1 MRRSPGLKPHYTG
14 KEKIMAHSISI
25 NTTSSQSGTDATTA
39 VLRRAWTRWLA
50 IPLFVGLL
58 GVFMLQLWLHTTSTS
73 ATYDEPFHL
82 LAGYRYLQC
91 GDYGINPEH
100 PPLPKLLAALPI
112 AMQALVSPA
121 LPCGSKVTSKKE
133 GFLAGA
139 KFVAENGVERMLIPA
154 RVAMSLTVLLL
165 AGLLFLAAR
174 EMFGPFVGLVALA
187 ILVFEPNFIAHGALV
202 TTDMAITATMF
213 GAVYALYRYRQ
224 KPGRLRLLIFAVAVG
239 LMLAS
244 KHSALLVLPILF
256 LLLLADIVLIQRLKG
271 QSFTFS
277 GRKILHGALAFV
289 AVFAVAFT
297 LLWACYGFR
306 YYALPNTNARA
317 FALGDFSELTGASG
331 RAVELL
337 DRAHIFPEAYTYG
350 LADIAEDNQNNG
362 GTWSYFPRAF
372 TMKSSVALLLL
383 LPVGLAMPAFYR
395 ERRREMLFL
404 LLPSLA
410 YFAITMSSG
419 INNGIRHLLPVF
431 PFFIVLAAA
440 GAGALGRRTKLAVVA
455 ISLLLVVHAAAS
467 IRTFPNYIAFSNAFW
482 GGVDHT
488 HQHLIDADVDWGQ
501 NVKLVKD
508 YVEKNGKGRD
518 CWFAYWGPGEV
529 ARVSQPCHLMPVAGW
544 IESTERVDIIPPVIE
559 GLVFLSMVSLPPQDL
574 LFESFAELEPVAL
587 LGGSVKVYEGRF
599 EIPLVAAAS
608 HWGRGRQL
616 LNQRRFDEAL
626 SQNLEALKF
635 VPDHP
640 QAHLLLAE
648 LFAAAGKPSEARVAF
663 EKTIQLAEH
672 HEHFPDVYIAR
683 ARDGLEH
690 LK

>member
-1 MRRSPGLKPHYTG
+1 
-14 KEKIMAHSISI
+14 MAHSISI
-25 NTTSSQSGTDATTA
+25 NTTTSHSGTEATTA
-39 VLRRAWTRWLA
+39 VLRRARSRWIV
-50 IPLFVGLL
+50 IPIFVGLL
-58 GVFMLQLWLHTTSTS
+58 GVFMLQLWLHTTHTS
-73 ATYDEPFHL
+73 ATYDEPFHV

-112 AMQALVSPA
+112 FTRALAPPA
-121 LPCGSKVTSKKE
+121 LPCGSKATSKAD

-139 KFVAENGVERMLIPA
+139 KFVAGNGVDRILIPA
-154 RVAMSLTVLLL
+154 RVAMSLTALLL
-165 AGLLFLAAR
+165 MVIVFLTAR
-174 EMFGPFVGLVALA
+174 EMFGPVVGLVALA
-187 ILVFEPNFIAHGALV
+187 SLAFEPNFIAHGALV
-202 TTDMAITATMF
+202 TTDMAITASMF

-256 LLLLADIVLIQRLKG
+256 LLLLADIVLIQRLEG

-277 GRKILHGALAFV
+277 SRKILHGALAFV

-317 FALGDFSELTGASG
+317 FALADFLDLTGASG
-331 RAVELL
+331 KAVALL
-337 DRAHIFPEAYTYG
+337 DRAHIFPEAYIYG

-419 INNGIRHLLPVF
+419 INNGIRHLLPVY

-455 ISLLLVVHAAAS
+455 ISLLLVVHAAVS

-482 GGVDHT
+482 GVDHT
-488 HQHLIDADVDWGQ
+488 HEHLIGADVDWGQ
-501 NVKLVKD
+501 NLKLVKD
-508 YVEKNGKGRD
+508 YVEKNGNGRD

-529 ARVSQPCHLMPVAGW
+529 ARVSQPCRLMPVGGW
-544 IESTERVDIIPPVIE
+544 IDSTERVDIIPPVIE
-559 GLVFLSMVSLPPQDL
+559 GLVFLSMASLPPEDRQ
-574 LFESFAELEPVAL
+574 FESFAELEPIAL
-587 LGGSVKVYEGRF
+587 LGGGVKVYEGRF
-599 EIPLVAAAS
+599 EIPLAAAAS

-616 LNQRRFDEAL
+616 LNQRRFEEAL
-626 SQNLEALKF
+626 SQNLEALKL
-635 VPDHP
+635 VPEHP
-640 QAHLLLAE
+640 QAHVLLAE
-648 LFAAAGKPSEARVAF
+648 LFAAAGKPAEARAAF
-663 EKTIQLAEH
+663 EKTIQLAQN
-672 HEHFPDVYIAR
+672 HEHFPEAYITR
-683 ARDGLEH
+683 ARNGLEK